1 MTNETIFKRI
11 EPYSPAIIAVRITTL
26 RFPIFYSLVGIALK
40 FTDTL
45 YLRIPRKARLFSN
58 SDATA
63 APAATVPMSHR
74 QAQYS
79 VKSDF
84 VDIVIARRPK
94 ADVAISY
101 PSKDRGPPQRQ
112 NT

>member
-1 MTNETIFKRI
+1 MTNETIFKKI

-26 RFPIFYSLVGIALK
+26 RFPIFYPLVGIALK
-40 FTDTL
+40 FASLL

-74 QAQYS
+74 QAQNQTDS
-79 VKSDF
+79 LQK
-84 VDIVIARRPK
+84 P
-94 ADVAISY
+94 
-101 PSKDRGPPQRQ
+101 
-112 NT
+112 T